1 MHPHRIKITFTY
13 SAKLL
18 LCLFLLQVPVVTQA
32 QSDVSEDPAAPPVEP
47 QSNEH
52 EFYFTRGIY
61 SGEFDDY
68 DQGGRWAVDYPK
80 ADRQFLVALK
90 RLSLVDAYASDHAL
104 ELTDPQLR
112 RFPFLYAVEVGSM
125 SLTEAE
131 AMALRNYLL
140 AGGFLVIDDFWGSW
154 AWEQFVSQMQ
164 QVFPERVIVDVPRD
178 HPIFHV
184 FYNIDNLVQVPN
196 LRLGWG
202 ADEGGPTH
210 EYDGYEPHLR
220 GIFDDDGRLMVLI
233 NWNTDL
239 GDAWEWAD
247 HPRYPLRFS
256 TYAFEI
262 GINFVIYGMTH

>member
-1 MHPHRIKITFTY
+1 MKYPAQWLFLC
-13 SAKLL
+13 LL
-18 LCLFLLQVPVVTQA
+18 LLPGSTPAWA
-32 QSDVSEDPAAPPVEP
+32 QSSDPAAKPPAEP
-47 QSNEH
+47 PGDAH

-90 RLSLVDAYASDHAL
+90 RLSLVDAYESDHAL
-104 ELTDPQLR
+104 ELTDPGLR

-125 SLTEAE
+125 SLTDAE
-131 AMALRNYLL
+131 VLALRNYLL

-154 AWEQFVSQMQ
+154 AWEQFVGEMQ
-164 QVFPERVIVDVPRD
+164 KVLPERVIVDVPPE
-178 HPIFHV
+178 HPVFHI
-184 FYNIDNLVQVPN
+184 FYNIDELVQVPN

-202 ADEGGPTH
+202 ADAGGPTH
-210 EYDGYEPHLR
+210 EYDGHIPRLR

-233 NWNTDL
+233 NWNTDF

-247 HPRYPLRFS
+247 DPHYPLRFS
-256 TYAFEI
+256 TYAFEM